1 MIPAVIFNW
10 TWLKASACSV
20 LLLLYCPSLLTGHY
34 PSWQQQHTVIH
45 FFCSCCHD
53 IKRQSPL
60 HVQKYPV
67 FGIVC
72 RRWCDPTQTSSCFV
86 LLLLF
91 SYADTDEWLNRWTH
105 GSNLRSYLRPRF
117 VLISRPVR
125 CELPRNP
132 AALPFLSAEAF
143 YLFIFLSARA
153 PDPIY
158 HSTKGPKFI
167 ISKRSKAAHFL
178 LLFSF
183 FLFY

>member
-1 MIPAVIFNW
+1 MEDAPLKYECLEMSRMWDLQCGFPWTEVSLLYWWGSMIPAVILNW

-20 LLLLYCPSLLTGHY
+20 LLLLYCPSLLTWHY
-34 PSWQQQHTVIH
+34 PPWQQQHTVIH

-60 HVQKYPV
+60 HIQEYPV

-72 RRWCDPTQTSSCFV
+72 GRWCDPTQTSSCFV

-91 SYADTDEWLNRWTH
+91 SYADIDEWLNRWTH

-125 CELPRNP
+125 SELPRNP

-143 YLFIFLSARA
+143 
-153 PDPIY
+153 
-158 HSTKGPKFI
+158 
-167 ISKRSKAAHFL
+167 
-178 LLFSF
+178 
-183 FLFY
+183 